1 MAVGAQHHLTGP
13 GKALAVQKV
22 TNPIAG
28 FGEIYPKAGRR
39 GLEEQVVIRVFSA
52 DAQGVVVAVK
62 YAGLSLHPVG
72 AHRQEGLPRHNTGQ
86 VMSQGLIH
94 SDGDGGPWRQLTLHQ
109 VGAQDLKYNILC
121 HAISAFFLFFLALFK
136 LRAIYRAPLRF
147 CRADPPLYSGG
158 PSPLRSALF
167 IPCSS
172 ILCIHPLSF

>member
-1 MAVGAQHHLTGP
+1 MQPADQLYPHHLGDIHPKALPQCRLCHRQAAAANGQHPQRPGGRRVAVSAQHHLAGP

-22 TNPIAG
+22 TDAVAG
-28 FGEIYPKAGRR
+28 LGKIHPESGRR

-72 AHRQEGLPRHNTGQ
+72 THRQEGLPRHNTGQ
-86 VMSQGLIH
+86 VMSQGLVH

-121 HAISAFFLFFLALFK
+121 HAISAFFLCFL
-136 LRAIYRAPLRF
+136 
-147 CRADPPLYSGG
+147 G
-158 PSPLRSALF
+158 F
-167 IPCSS
+167 I
-172 ILCIHPLSF
+172 

>member
-1 MAVGAQHHLTGP
+1 MAVGAQHHLAGP

-52 DAQGVVVAVK
+52 DAQGVVVAIK

-72 AHRQEGLPRHNTGQ
+72 AHRQEGLPCHNTGQ
-86 VMSQGLIH
+86 VMSQGLVH

-121 HAISAFFLFFLALFK
+121 HAISAFFLCFL
-136 LRAIYRAPLRF
+136 
-147 CRADPPLYSGG
+147 G
-158 PSPLRSALF
+158 F
-167 IPCSS
+167 I
-172 ILCIHPLSF
+172 